1 MVSATLYGASDCP
14 VCGDALFFA
23 KDILTHCLFFF
34 CPLCGCAW
42 SSPPAEGVVE
52 SLTPAK
58 VFAPSGIELPTRTEI
73 EAAGLQHLI
82 VKDIHYAALP
92 EYLVEYIRGASTD

>member
-1 MVSATLYGASDCP
+1 
-14 VCGDALFFA
+14 
-23 KDILTHCLFFF
+23 
-34 CPLCGCAW
+34 
-42 SSPPAEGVVE
+42 VVE